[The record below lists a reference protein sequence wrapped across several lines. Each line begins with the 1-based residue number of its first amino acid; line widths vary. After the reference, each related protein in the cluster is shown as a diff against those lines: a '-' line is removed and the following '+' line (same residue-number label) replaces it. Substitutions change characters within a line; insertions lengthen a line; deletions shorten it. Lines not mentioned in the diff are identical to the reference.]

1 MRNQWFLEE
10 FVGAGAFA
18 PHQLRPL
25 QNFDIVCLNPGN
37 LRNLVP
43 GLGHEEAFEEEQGT
57 QTLVTVGG
65 LHAEHAEAVG
75 LDFLKLQPEGHLQK
89 SEDALAAAGCMKDL
103 IHIWQREGKP
113 YFTPIGTDE

>member
-1 MRNQWFLEE
+1 VRERLPPISS
-10 FVGAGAFA
+10 APSRISTLFA
-18 PHQLRPL
+18 STQETSETSYPALATT
-25 QNFDIVCLNPGN
+25 
-37 LRNLVP
+37 
-43 GLGHEEAFEEEQGT
+43 EAFEEEQGT

-103 IHIWQREGKP
+103 VHIWQREGKP